1 MRSVF
6 IGICRAAA
14 LALAL
19 GWSAHATAFLV
30 TVTGS
35 SGGNPGGLDVYEV
48 SGLVQGDSFTL
59 DWGGLVDG
67 LDATAAVTIVSLD
80 ETQAS
85 VKVDLTNS
93 STAIGTQ
100 GDPRITVFGL
110 SVEGYTGFSDQT
122 PSGVFLGTFSESNF
136 PGFQDVIVCATSNA
150 NCAGGGPGGIDVGFS
165 DSFTFL
171 LFGDFGDNPTDALL
185 TLNDFALKFQGGP
198 ASNEGDSYEL
208 PGVPDGGV
216 PPVEVPEPAT
226 LLLFAAA
233 LLGFSMS
240 RRRRG

>member
-1 MRSVF
+1 MKSVRAGF
-6 IGICRAAA
+6 IRIAV

-19 GWSAHATAFLV
+19 GWSAHAAAFLIS
-30 TVTGS
+30 VTGT

-48 SGLVQGDSFTL
+48 SELVQGDTFTL
-59 DWGGLVDG
+59 DWGGLVQG
-67 LDATAAVTIVSLD
+67 LDATATVTIVSLD
-80 ETQAS
+80 EAEAS
-85 VKVDLTNS
+85 VKVELSNS

-110 SVEGYTGFSDQT
+110 SVGGYTGFSSMT
-122 PSGVFLGTFSESNF
+122 PSGAFLGNFSQSNF
-136 PGFQDVIVCATSNA
+136 PGFQDVVVCATSNT
-150 NCAGGGPGGIDVGFS
+150 NCAGGGSGGIDVGFS
-165 DSFTFL
+165 DMFTFL
-171 LFGDFGDNPTDALL
+171 LFGDFGDNPADAML

-233 LLGFSMS
+233 LLGFAMS